1 MISNF
6 IFQVID
12 TFNNTKIF
20 PSSIFPHNKQT
31 TSIDVWRI
39 DINDKMFKTF

>member
-20 PSSIFPHNKQT
+20 PSSIFSHNEQT
-31 TSIDVWRI
+31 TGIDVWRI